1 MTGAQILQE
10 IEAAGGVLA
19 LNGER
24 IQYDVPKAVRAL
36 LDAVRVHRGE
46 VLQLLRQ
53 RHETAKQQVSRW
65 MAVRCTQDRR
75 AWSAEDFLYR
85 DFAAWCHQH
94 NEVSSSQ
101 GLFCAI
107 LDEWFERD
115 DTGWLGLCLAVDF
128 AGFMRHRNEPARVSD
143 PGSLRTVG
151 KQ

>member
-1 MTGAQILQE
+1 M
-10 IEAAGGVLA
+10 LA

-53 RHETAKQQVSRW
+53 RQETTKQQISRW
-65 MAVRCTQDRR
+65 MAGRCTQARR
-75 AWSAEDFLYR
+75 AWGAEEFLYR

-94 NEVSSSQ
+94 NEVSSSR

-115 DTGWLGLCLAVDF
+115 DTGWRGLCLSMDF
-128 AGFMRHRNEPARVSD
+128 AGSMRHRNELVRGSD
-143 PGSLRTVG
+143 PSSLGTVR